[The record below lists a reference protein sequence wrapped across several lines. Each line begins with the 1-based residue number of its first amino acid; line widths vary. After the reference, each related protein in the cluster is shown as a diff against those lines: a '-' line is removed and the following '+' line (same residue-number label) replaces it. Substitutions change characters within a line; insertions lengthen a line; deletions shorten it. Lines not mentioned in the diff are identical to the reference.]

1 MKDWNELKQQYEQIP
16 VPAEA
21 RERIKMGIAQ
31 AEQEQKTE
39 KKSAP
44 SLIWIKRTGA
54 TAAASLV
61 LITALAN
68 ISPQTAQAMEN
79 IPVIGA
85 IAQIVTFRTYEHHTE
100 NTEALIEVPQIQGNA
115 ESPSANAEIQAYAD
129 QLIATY
135 EQELQASQEAGS
147 YALHSV
153 YDVVFENS
161 RYLCIRIRTTMTI
174 ASRTEFV
181 KIFTI
186 NKNSGETVSLKALL
200 GNDSAKL
207 EAISENIK
215 DQMRQ
220 QMAQDDSLIYFLDS
234 DHPQEDFQELT
245 GEESYYFNSQGQLV
259 IAFDEYQ
266 VAPGYMGAVEFT
278 IPEQISGDL
287 SS

>member
-1 MKDWNELKQQYEQIP
+1 
-16 VPAEA
+16 
-21 RERIKMGIAQ
+21 
-31 AEQEQKTE
+31 
-39 KKSAP
+39 
-44 SLIWIKRTGA
+44 
-54 TAAASLV
+54 
-61 LITALAN
+61 
-68 ISPQTAQAMEN
+68 
-79 IPVIGA
+79 
-85 IAQIVTFRTYEHHTE
+85 
-100 NTEALIEVPQIQGNA
+100 
-115 ESPSANAEIQAYAD
+115 
-129 QLIATY
+129 
-135 EQELQASQEAGS
+135 
-147 YALHSV
+147 
-153 YDVVFENS
+153 
-161 RYLCIRIRTTMTI
+161 MTI
-174 ASRTEFV
+174 ASGTEFV